1 MPSQPS
7 QTEDP
12 HQRTLLLGETVE
24 LLRWELSVISN
35 RQWEDLPE
43 LKKNKVVLASRLRE
57 IDWTSGPVDLAPADW
72 FLLKSQISILEDQS
86 RQKIEDH
93 IQLIGNQILALQEQ
107 HQYWRECLNVSFR
120 KLYESIPSP

>member
-43 LKKNKVVLASRLRE
+43 LKKKKVVLASRLRE
-57 IDWTSGPVDLAPADW
+57 IDWTPSPRPVDWL
-72 FLLKSQISILEDQS
+72 LLKSQVSDLEAHS
-86 RQKIEDH
+86 RQKIQVQLE
-93 IQLIGNQILALQEQ
+93 LIGNQILALQDE

-120 KLYESIPSP
+120 KFYESIPSP